1 MKNNQTQQTQ
11 KKKKKNREKE
21 KKKARLREGK
31 VDSYLSK
38 KLVKYQWI
46 RCSN

>member
-11 KKKKKNREKE
+11 KKKKQRKGE
-21 KKKARLREGK
+21 KKARLREGK
-31 VDSYLSK
+31 VDSYLNK